1 MADPTKGVTDDDIRS
16 LMFGDYLSKGKEEKF
31 YDEILNL
38 NDLKE
43 VSWAMF
49 GIVSVYLCAIGTRK
63 GKFCTCIYI
72 YKEKVQEFC
81 Q

>member
-1 MADPTKGVTDDDIRS
+1 MESQFKEKMNVLFSHIMTDYSIGVTDDDIRS

-43 VSWAMF
+43 VWP
-49 GIVSVYLCAIGTRK
+49 
-63 GKFCTCIYI
+63 
-72 YKEKVQEFC
+72 
-81 Q
+81 

>member
-1 MADPTKGVTDDDIRS
+1 MESQFKEKMNVLFSHIMTDSSIGVTDDDIRS

-43 VSWAMF
+43 VRP
-49 GIVSVYLCAIGTRK
+49 VRLDR
-63 GKFCTCIYI
+63 
-72 YKEKVQEFC
+72 
-81 Q
+81 

>member
-43 VSWAMF
+43 VSWATFRIM
-49 GIVSVYLCAIGTRK
+49 SVYLCSIGTRERK
-63 GKFCTCIYI
+63 ILYIYI
-72 YKEKVQEFC
+72 YKEKVEDFC
-81 Q
+81 K